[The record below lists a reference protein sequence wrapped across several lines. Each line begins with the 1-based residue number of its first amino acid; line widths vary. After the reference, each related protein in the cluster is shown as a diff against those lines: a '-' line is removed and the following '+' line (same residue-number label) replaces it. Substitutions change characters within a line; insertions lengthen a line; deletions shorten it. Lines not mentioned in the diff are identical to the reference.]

1 VLSIDGFLLVDVV
14 CRLAITDMV
23 KRLKVTATNP
33 GALYFPPG
41 T

>member
-1 VLSIDGFLLVDVV
+1 LSINGFLLVVV
-14 CRLAITDMV
+14 CVYRLAITDMV
-23 KRLKVTATNP
+23 KRLKVTASNP